1 VDADTRASASSGDQ
15 PEPADAPRATVIIVN
30 FEGRGRLRRCL
41 DALGADATPPFETI
55 VIDNASGDGSWDEAQ
70 GRAGVRLVR
79 NDENVGFGRACNQGA
94 ALATTPFLV
103 FLNFD
108 SEPVAGWL
116 AALIETA
123 EADETVGAVQGVV
136 LMPDGTVNTAGNRV
150 HFLGF
155 SWAPL
160 GTEAGVDSVTT
171 AIPAGSAACLLVRR
185 SVFEHVGG
193 FWEEFFLYCEDTD
206 LSWRIRL
213 AGHQIVTCFQA
224 RTVHDYEFTRNPT
237 KYFHL
242 ERNRLLMV
250 GANYKAGTLVRLA
263 PGLIAAELAVLVVA
277 VARGWGGTKISATAS
292 AVRALPRLRAR
303 RRAVDR
309 IRAVEER
316 DVTRLFDRELG
327 PEFGRTAARL
337 SRAPLAAYARFARL
351 G

>member
-1 VDADTRASASSGDQ
+1 V
-15 PEPADAPRATVIIVN
+15 EADARPPARSGEQHGPAVGPRATVIIVN
-30 FEGRGRLRRCL
+30 YEGRGRLGRCL
-41 DALGADATPPFETI
+41 DALLADESLPFETV
-55 VIDNASGDGSWDEAQ
+55 VIDNDSRDGSWDEAEE
-70 GRAGVRLVR
+70 RPGVRVVR
-79 NDENVGFGRACNQGA
+79 NPSNVGFGRACNQGA

-108 SEPVAGWL
+108 SKPEPGCL
-116 AALIETA
+116 AALVETA
-123 EADETVGAVQGVV
+123 DADDSIGAVQGVV
-136 LMPDGTVNTAGNRV
+136 LMPDGTVNTAGNLV

-155 SWAPL
+155 SWAPI
-160 GTEAGVDSVTT
+160 GAAADSPTA
-171 AIPAGSAACLLVRR
+171 AIPVGSAACLLVRR

-213 AGHQIVTCFQA
+213 AGHQIVACSRA
-224 RTVHDYEFTRNPT
+224 RTVHEYEFGRNSG

-250 GANYKAGTLVRLA
+250 GANYRAGTLLRLA
-263 PGLIAAELAVLVVA
+263 PALLATEVAVLGVA
-277 VARGWGGTKISATAS
+277 VAGGWGRAKISATAS
-292 AVRALPRLRAR
+292 AVRSIPRVRAR

-309 IRAVEER
+309 LRAVEER
-316 DVTRLFDRELG
+316 EVTRLFERNLG

-337 SRAPLAAYARFARL
+337 SRAPLAAYARLARL